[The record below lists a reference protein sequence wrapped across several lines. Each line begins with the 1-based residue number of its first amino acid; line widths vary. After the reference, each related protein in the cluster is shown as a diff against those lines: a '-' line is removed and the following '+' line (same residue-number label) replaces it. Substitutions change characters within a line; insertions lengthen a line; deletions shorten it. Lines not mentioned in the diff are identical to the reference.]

1 MREVVKF
8 KGLPDR
14 KRGPSGGQHGESR
27 EAAKLEQPTDRADLY
42 FDDEI
47 FEKKL
52 EQIELEV
59 RVPFAAVR
67 TKIHAG
73 PLSPGPLAISGILCL
88 LVLNVTGAPE
98 WAQLA
103 GMVLPWA
110 IAASWI
116 ACGALPLRHG
126 VITRRRE
133 AEKSQATIHAAN
145 DTPTPASAEP
155 EP

>member
-14 KRGPSGGQHGESR
+14 KRGRPEASTVKAAR
-27 EAAKLEQPTDRADLY
+27 AAKLEQPTDRADLY
-42 FDDEI
+42 FDDDI

-67 TKIHAG
+67 TKIHAS

-110 IAASWI
+110 IAGSWI

-126 VITRRRE
+126 VITRQR
-133 AEKSQATIHAAN
+133 EKSRATIPVAN
-145 DTPTPASAEP
+145 DTPTPAAAEP